1 MNDAHK
7 ADILGDITKSTGR
20 KYLYHFTRVRNLP
33 VIAHFDA
40 LMSSK
45 YLHPELV
52 GERRTEA
59 RVVNYQNYAVTINSH
74 LRIHASMFDPATT
87 QEQFRDCLDRH
98 VFFWPT
104 LRDVQKMM
112 DTYTRREPDEGFAVL
127 QFEAYPLLAA
137 HFANVKMSKYDS
149 GSSPRFPGKSTY
161 KKSPEI
167 LLPIDSFKRKLLPI
181 VPTKASEIKEILV
194 EERVSHLSHFLRAI
208 YVKNTSEIPD
218 CWRELAESISEI
230 TPQK

>member
-1 MNDAHK
+1 MNEAHK
-7 ADILGDITKSTGR
+7 EDILRDITKSTGR

-33 VIAHFDA
+33 AMAHFDA

-45 YLHPELV
+45 HLNPELV

-59 RVVNYQNYAVTINSH
+59 RVVNYHNYAITINSH

-112 DTYTRREPDEGFAVL
+112 ATYARREPDEGFAVL
-127 QFEAYPLLAA
+127 QCEAYPLLAA
-137 HFANVKMSKYDS
+137 HFASAKVSKYDS

-167 LLPIDSFKRKLLPI
+167 LLPIESFKRKLIPI
-181 VPTKASEIKEILV
+181 VPTKSSEIKEVLV
-194 EERVSHLSHFLRAI
+194 EERVSHLSHYLTAI
-208 YVKNTSEIPD
+208 YVKNKSDIPERWRDLVTSIT
-218 CWRELAESISEI
+218 EI
-230 TPQK
+230 TPQN

>member
-1 MNDAHK
+1 MNDARQE
-7 ADILGDITKSTGR
+7 DILTDMIKSKGR

-33 VIAHFDA
+33 AMAHFDA

-45 YLHPELV
+45 YLNPELV

-59 RVVNYQNYAVTINSH
+59 REVNFQNYAVTINSH
-74 LRIHASMFDPATT
+74 LRIHASMFDPAIT

-104 LRDVQKMM
+104 LRDVQKML
-112 DTYTRREPDEGFAVL
+112 DTYTRREPTEGFAVL
-127 QFEAYPLLAA
+127 QCEAYPLLMA
-137 HFANVKMSKYDS
+137 HYANVKLSKYDS
-149 GSSPRFPGKSTY
+149 GSSPRFPGNSTY

-167 LLPIDSFKRKLLPI
+167 LLPIENFKRTLRSN

-194 EERVSHLSHFLRAI
+194 EERVSHVSEYLSAI
-208 YVKNTSEIPD
+208 YVKNKSDLPD
-218 CWRELAESISEI
+218 RWTDLAKSITEI